1 MTDNIFAKVQEVE
14 VITNSPADG
23 RGITGEVPRVTDL
36 C

>member
-1 MTDNIFAKVQEVE
+1 MTDNTLAEVQEV

-23 RGITGEVPRVTDL
+23 RGITGEVPRVTGL